1 MRSFRST
8 RPASILAPILA
19 ILASTVLVAA
29 PANATSAAD
38 QQSLPGF
45 DRPGLLFATD
55 TTPQDRFILEQGLP
69 DFILHDEGNTDIT
82 YFALNSLLRY
92 GIASDWELQLG
103 MAPFAS
109 LDIDSPGGEFSET
122 GYTDMRIGAK
132 RNLNDE
138 LGKSLGGADVAFLGG
153 ITLSTGDDFFTA
165 DDEIFDLGL
174 TANWGLQQSEGT
186 VGALVQLTSGGVQD
200 NLLIAG
206 AYSAP
211 LARHSSYYV
220 EAGITSGDTD
230 GSVIGGGVAWNPM
243 KDMQLDVYLR
253 AGASGDAP
261 DLQGGFGI
269 SIYFR

>member
-8 RPASILAPILA
+8 MPATLLAPILA
-19 ILASTVLVAA
+19 ILASSVLVAG
-29 PANATSAAD
+29 PSNAAE
-38 QQSLPGF
+38 QQPLPGF

-69 DFILHDEGNTDIT
+69 DFVLHDEANTDIT
-82 YFALNSLLRY
+82 RIALNSLLRY
-92 GIASDWELQLG
+92 GIAADWELQVG

-109 LDIDSPGGEFSET
+109 LDIDTPGGEFSET
-122 GYTDMRIGAK
+122 GYTDLRVGAK
-132 RNLNDE
+132 HNLNAA
-138 LGKSLGGADVAFLGG
+138 LSQPFGGAEVAFLGG

-165 DDEIFDLGL
+165 DDEIIDLGL
-174 TANWGLQQSEGT
+174 TANWGLQQSDGS
-186 VGALVQLTSGGVQD
+186 VGALVQLTSGGQQD

-211 LARHSSYYV
+211 LAQRSSYYV

-243 KDMQLDVYLR
+243 KDMQMDIYLR
-253 AGASGDAP
+253 AGMSGDAP
-261 DLQGGFGI
+261 DLEGGFGI
-269 SIYFR
+269 SFYFR